1 MPQTSTAQERR
12 TLSLHHIKA
21 LLSVRNEMLALY
33 GQLATKTPF
42 EKHPSAKKLLQT
54 FCAAL
59 VDYTAD
65 AHFELYRYLDENK
78 ERRQSVLRVA
88 DNTYPRICE
97 ITQQILDFNDKY
109 DCEAHC
115 DLKALANDLSRIGEL
130 LADRAG
136 LEDQLIHAMIDR

>member
-1 MPQTSTAQERR
+1 MPQTNTAQERR
-12 TLSLHHIKA
+12 TLSLHHIKV
-21 LLSVRNEMLALY
+21 LLAARNETLTLY
-33 GQLATKTPF
+33 SQLAAKTPF

-59 VDYTAD
+59 VDYTAG

-78 ERRQSVLRVA
+78 ERRQSLLRVA
-88 DNTYPRICE
+88 DDTYPAICD

-109 DCEAHC
+109 DCEEHC
-115 DLKALANDLSRIGEL
+115 DLKALAADLSRIGEL

-136 LEDQLIHAMIDR
+136 LEDLLIHAMMDR